1 MVKRESANGVRI
13 SNWSSDVCSYDL
25 APKKRGH
32 GNASSSSEK
41 KSVAV
46 GLVVT
51 KPAIPPS
58 TRRRRQKQDE
68 PRMNALGEIKASST
82 RKGAVS
88 GKSVSVRVDL
98 GGRRTLKK
106 NKRISVLSHQKQVTK
121 TYA

>member
-58 TRRRRQKQDE
+58 TRRRRPKQDE
-68 PRMNALGEIKASST
+68 PRMNALGEIMASRVAKSERRRLQST
-82 RKGAVS
+82 GESNDELAPLEGS
-88 GKSVSVRVDL
+88 QEI
-98 GGRRTLKK
+98 GRAH
-106 NKRISVLSHQKQVTK
+106 V
-121 TYA
+121 